1 MEVIFR
7 PNENLCLLAAVWGVA
22 NGEQQDLMTNGGEAD
37 VKELF
42 KNSMGNG
49 KDDILKNGAGADD
62 VRNFLKGVVKANKAR
77 GIKVGF
83 KWRKIS
89 GIIGGVVGPF
99 NVESLRTRVLSR
111 DDRYVFFGKAK
122 RKSGVHAQLM
132 KSIKGQDELTQL
144 ALWSRKATG
153 EMVADHAIG
162 LVVDEGKS
170 MLYDNGFTS
179 GSKDFSIDNMAG
191 RMIDIS
197 ACFVFDLFEL

>member
-1 MEVIFR
+1 
-7 PNENLCLLAAVWGVA
+7 
-22 NGEQQDLMTNGGEAD
+22 MTNGGEAD

-42 KNSMGNG
+42 KNSMGKG

>member
-42 KNSMGNG
+42 KNSMGKG

-111 DDRYVFFGKAK
+111 DDRYVFFGEAK

>member
-42 KNSMGNG
+42 KNSMGKG